1 MIQPSNPG
9 RTAFESISPLKAWIL
24 ATRPKTL
31 PAAVAPV
38 IVGAALAAADHQFA
52 SGPVAAALTAALL
65 LQIGVNLANDYFD
78 SVKGIDTQQRL
89 GPIRVT
95 QSGLISAAR
104 VKAVMMVTF
113 LGAGVV
119 GVYLAR
125 IGGWPIVIIGLACIL
140 AALAYSGGPCPLASH
155 GLGDIVVF
163 IFFGWVAVCGT
174 YYLQSHN
181 VSPLALLT
189 GTQVGL
195 LITAILV
202 VNNLRDIDTDRQ
214 SGKITMAVRVGV
226 RGSKLEY
233 CLLISAAYL
242 PLPLIWLGGRS
253 TPWILLPMLSLPLAV
268 SLQRKVW
275 KSTPGPKL
283 NQLLAASAG
292 LSLFFSVLLA
302 MGLIL

>member
-9 RTAFESISPLKAWIL
+9 QTAFASISSFKAWIL

-52 SGPVAAALTAALL
+52 PGPVAAALTAALL

-78 SVKGIDTQQRL
+78 SVKGIDTLQRL

-95 QSGLISAAR
+95 QSGLISAAK
-104 VKAVMMVTF
+104 VKAAMMFTF

-119 GVYLAR
+119 GVYLVG

-174 YYLQSHN
+174 YYLQSHK

-202 VNNLRDIDTDRQ
+202 VNNLRDIDTDRR

-242 PLPLIWLGGRS
+242 PLPLIWWGGWS
-253 TPWILLPMLSLPLAV
+253 TPWILLPVLSLPLAV

-302 MGLIL
+302 VGLIL